1 MDSVANRYAVALLS
15 IASDENSIKEYI
27 DEIEQIL
34 EILKNNDGFVALL
47 KSYGLTASEKKD
59 AITNCFKDKIK
70 TNILNLFYVMI
81 DNKRGGHI
89 LDVCKEFIRI
99 ARNKLHIKKGVV
111 YTTIKLDEAQL
122 LAMSQKVSKILNA
135 NVSLTNE
142 IDTSLLGGFKIQVE
156 DYIIDDSLKNRLE
169 KLKDTIAKKG
179 EA

>member
-1 MDSVANRYAVALLS
+1 
-15 IASDENSIKEYI
+15 
-27 DEIEQIL
+27 
-34 EILKNNDGFVALL
+34 
-47 KSYGLTASEKKD
+47 
-59 AITNCFKDKIK
+59 
-70 TNILNLFYVMI
+70 MI

-99 ARNKLHIKKGVV
+99 ARNKLHIKKGIV
-111 YTTIKLDEAQL
+111 YTTIKLDEKQL

>member
-70 TNILNLFYVMI
+70 ANILNLFYVMI